1 MTLELQKALS
11 MSPDREHEPSTS
23 VTRAQGVLSTK
34 LSLHTS
40 LPNKSSNFPWRPLV
54 PNLAICTHSLTNTPP
69 WPQPSLDCTKP
80 PLCYTMVATPFPFP
94 LYPLVWSTHNC
105 PLFTV
110 ACLSCLN
117 FLILL
122 ISFTFPPFNYDC
134 NVLISSLSAQ
144 TLIYNP
150 SWGQLS
156 VSLSEFHIYVGYVLL
171 TTIHRIY

>member
-1 MTLELQKALS
+1 MFKGIIWSFRCCLMVPWKLNYSFSPAFTLELQKALS

-23 VTRAQGVLSTK
+23 VTWAQGVPFTK
-34 LSLHTS
+34 LTLHTS

-54 PNLAICTHSLTNTPP
+54 PNLPICTHSLTNTPP

-80 PLCYTMVATPFPFP
+80 PLCNTMVATPFPFP

-110 ACLSCLN
+110 ACIICCLN

-122 ISFTFPPFNYDC
+122 ICFTYYLIMT
-134 NVLISSLSAQ
+134 VISSFL
-144 TLIYNP
+144 LY
-150 SWGQLS
+150 QLR
-156 VSLSEFHIYVGYVLL
+156 H
-171 TTIHRIY
+171 